1 LLIVAPEPK
10 LPVELPDIAAAH
22 ERISAYIR
30 RTPTMATALAQA
42 PGARV
47 FFKLEFTQ
55 HAGSFKSRGAFN
67 NLLSRK
73 VPAAGVT
80 AASGGNQG
88 IAVAQAASAS
98 AYSFAVATSIQQKSN
113 G

>member
-1 LLIVAPEPK
+1 MTPELSDRIK
-10 LPVELPDIAAAH
+10 LPVEPSDIAAAH
-22 ERISAYIR
+22 ERIRAYIR
-30 RTPTMATALAQA
+30 RTPIMEAALAAA

-73 VPAAGVT
+73 VPAAGVNT
-80 AASGGNQG
+80 APRGRHRSRCARSRQRMW
-88 IAVAQAASAS
+88 
-98 AYSFAVATSIQQKSN
+98 
-113 G
+113 